1 MYINHPVILNRRVW
15 GVCCPQSFFFLRN
28 AFHSFRFPATSPFES
43 CVPPFV
49 QNSLDHTVPRSL
61 YTIRLRVSSSI
72 YSASLASRRFLF
84 AYHLSFVPG
93 CQSHISFLFS
103 SIYRRSNPS
112 PLSYLIN
119 AFHPSNS
126 STIFLLSYFSLT
138 SSC

>member
-1 MYINHPVILNRRVW
+1 MRCLLSPV
-15 GVCCPQSFFFLRN
+15 FH
-28 AFHSFRFPATSPFES
+28 AFHSFRFPATSPFEF
-43 CVPPFV
+43 CVSPFV

-72 YSASLASRRFLF
+72 YSVSLASRRFLF

-112 PLSYLIN
+112 PLSLSLIHISSYPYIIVPK
-119 AFHPSNS
+119 AVIWMRLKNS
-126 STIFLLSYFSLT
+126 R
-138 SSC
+138 